1 VARALDGETAALLV
15 QSPNWLGVIEDVPA
29 AAEAAHAAGALLVVA
44 ADPFALGV
52 LEAPGR
58 QGADVVVGEGQG
70 LGNALSL
77 GGPYLGFLASRREH
91 IRRMPGRIIGR
102 SADAEGRT
110 AYVMVLQTRE
120 QHIRREKATSNL
132 CTNQGLNALAATVYL
147 SAVGRGGFLGAARAC
162 FQKAHY
168 AARRI
173 EALPGYRIA
182 FGAPFFHE
190 FAVRTPVEASRIA
203 REGLDEGLLAGIP
216 LDTHPLGRALPAEL
230 EPARLLLV
238 AVTETRTREEI
249 DRLVA
254 LLARV
259 GGGETRGTG
268 ARRAPSRRRAT
279 EPAPAG

>member
-1 VARALDGETAALLV
+1 
-15 QSPNWLGVIEDVPA
+15 
-29 AAEAAHAAGALLVVA
+29 
-44 ADPFALGV
+44 
-52 LEAPGR
+52 
-58 QGADVVVGEGQG
+58 
-70 LGNALSL
+70 
-77 GGPYLGFLASRREH
+77 
-91 IRRMPGRIIGR
+91 MPGRIIGR

-216 LDTHPLGRALPAEL
+216 LDTNPLGRALPAEL